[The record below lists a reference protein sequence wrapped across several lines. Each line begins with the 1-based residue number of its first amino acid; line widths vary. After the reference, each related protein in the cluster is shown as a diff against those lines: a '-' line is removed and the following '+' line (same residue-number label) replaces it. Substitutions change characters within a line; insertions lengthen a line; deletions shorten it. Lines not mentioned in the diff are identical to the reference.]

1 MLRVVKWIV
10 YTILFVVAIIYW
22 LSRGEEEWD
31 AVTIEYK
38 CSMLSEYTNVP
49 DEVKEE
55 CTNRDSAQS
64 NNQTS

>member
-1 MLRVVKWIV
+1 MLQVVKWIV

-22 LSRGEEEWD
+22 LSRDEEEWD

-38 CSMLSEYTNVP
+38 CSMQSEYTNVP

-55 CTNRDSAQS
+55 CAKRDSAQS
-64 NNQTS
+64 K